1 MYIEKELLV
10 FIVMLIIGGFAFLHM
25 KISTI
30 ESFCNYMLNILIQ
43 SKILR
48 VNSENEIVPDKK
60 DGDR

>member
-10 FIVMLIIGGFAFLHM
+10 FIVMLIISGFAFLHM
-25 KISTI
+25 KISAI
-30 ESFCNYMLNILIQ
+30 ESFCNYMLNVLIQ

-60 DGDR
+60 ENDR